1 MAAERPIPRERRP
14 AIWPWLLMPLVV
26 LVVFYALF
34 RVHHPSGTPWAVLWS
49 DATGAG
55 DSRPA
60 GE

>member
-1 MAAERPIPRERRP
+1 
-14 AIWPWLLMPLVV
+14 MPLVV

-34 RVHHPSGTPWAVLWS
+34 RVHHPYGTPWAALWS
-49 DATGAG
+49 QATGAG